1 MKKIFIIALFSVF
14 LLPVAYNGY
23 AEGDKESKEAV
34 HSTTTIKGKITDA
47 NSTEELVCA
56 RINIEEAGLSTCTD
70 VNGNYEI
77 KGISPGKYN
86 ITVEYISYKEK
97 SLHDVKI
104 TSGNVET
111 LNIQLESL

>member
-1 MKKIFIIALFSVF
+1 MKKNFIIALISVF

-23 AEGDKESKEAV
+23 AEGNKESKEAV

-47 NSTEELVCA
+47 NTTEELVCA
-56 RINIEEAGLSTCTD
+56 RIYIEEAGISTCSD

-77 KGISPGKYN
+77 KSISPGKYN
-86 ITVEYISYKEK
+86 IKVEYLSYKVK
-97 SLHDVKI
+97 SLPNVKI
-104 TSGNVET
+104 TSGNEET